1 MYASIY
7 CMCRD
12 MVKTRPEQDL
22 PPPLDLAAKPAK
34 LSKREESAT
43 QRIPDASKGECWGCN
58 WQYVVVSSPHPT
70 TMTHHYDSTMT
81 PR

>member
-22 PPPLDLAAKPAK
+22 PLPLDLAAKPAK

-70 TMTHHYDSTMT
+70 TMTHHFDSS
-81 PR
+81 R